1 MIRYGEKDFFKLL
14 CLYSWIFLMLSAC
27 SHKVVKETE
36 YSPGE
41 RVAYESTVVD
51 EKVIKELRRLF
62 DQKIIEGNGI
72 FESDNEG
79 LARRTAINLAVAEL
93 AGQVQTIVRAE
104 IVIYN
109 DKEVRDVVENRVQAV
124 VSNYQIE
131 SAGYD
136 SGTNKY
142 RVRVSISGETVRQ
155 MIEKQL
161 K

>member
-1 MIRYGEKDFFKLL
+1 MIRFGKKDLFKIL
-14 CLYSWIFLMLSAC
+14 CLTSWIFLLLSAC

-36 YSPGE
+36 FSPGG
-41 RVAYESTVVD
+41 RVAYESTAVD
-51 EKVIKELRRLF
+51 EKVVAELRRLF
-62 DQKIIEGNGI
+62 DRVTIEGNGI

-79 LARRTAINLAVAEL
+79 LARRTAISLAVAEL

-104 IVIYN
+104 SVIYN

-136 SGTNKY
+136 PGTNKY